1 MQKSNLNKLYQIFT
15 TMSSENPQDNLK
27 QTILISVLVS
37 FVTALVVGFVSGG
50 AGSFAFP
57 YWLKTEIGRLSEQP
71 IIKEI
76 VKPSAPEAAVQTQEE
91 LIVKVVKDASPSVV
105 SVIATK
111 DLPVV
116 EQYFG
121 EPFGGDEFF
130 RQFFPEFQ
138 VPQYRQKGTEKK
150 EIGSGTGF
158 IVSSDGLIVT
168 NKHVVS
174 DTEAEYT
181 VLTNDEKKYAA
192 NVLARDP
199 VQDVAILKIEKTGLT
214 PLRLGDSDK
223 VQIGQTVITIGNALG
238 EFRNTVGVG
247 VVSGLSRSIVASG
260 PGTPAESIEGVIQTD
275 AAINP
280 GNSGGPLLNLNGEV
294 IGVNTAMVSGAQSI
308 GFALP
313 INKVKKDIE
322 DVKQMGKIIY
332 PFLGIRYVLIT
343 QQLKEKNNLLVDY
356 GALVTRG
363 ETREELAVTPGSPAD
378 KAGIL
383 ENDIILEIDGIKID
397 KERTLAKIIQDHK
410 VGDEIAL
417 KILSKGAE
425 KTVKVKLEERK

>member
-1 MQKSNLNKLYQIFT
+1 
-15 TMSSENPQDNLK
+15 MSSENPQDNLK

-150 EIGSGTGF
+150 NKSTIFSRQGNQLKQKEIR
-158 IVSSDGLIVT
+158 DGLVLLQVT
-168 NKHVVS
+168 TNNS
-174 DTEAEYT
+174 NLEYS
-181 VLTNDEKKYAA
+181 Y
-192 NVLARDP
+192 
-199 VQDVAILKIEKTGLT
+199 
-214 PLRLGDSDK
+214 
-223 VQIGQTVITIGNALG
+223 
-238 EFRNTVGVG
+238 
-247 VVSGLSRSIVASG
+247 
-260 PGTPAESIEGVIQTD
+260 
-275 AAINP
+275 
-280 GNSGGPLLNLNGEV
+280 
-294 IGVNTAMVSGAQSI
+294 
-308 GFALP
+308 
-313 INKVKKDIE
+313 
-322 DVKQMGKIIY
+322 
-332 PFLGIRYVLIT
+332 
-343 QQLKEKNNLLVDY
+343 
-356 GALVTRG
+356 
-363 ETREELAVTPGSPAD
+363 
-378 KAGIL
+378 
-383 ENDIILEIDGIKID
+383 
-397 KERTLAKIIQDHK
+397 
-410 VGDEIAL
+410 
-417 KILSKGAE
+417 
-425 KTVKVKLEERK
+425 